1 MFCFYRGFYWLSGHK
16 LILEKFQLSARP
28 APPQSDLRESAD
40 SSTASKPNSENK
52 ASPGGGTPKRRL
64 NMPAFRRKVVS
75 GLHGPKYQFFKREM
89 DKRAAAEAQRKR
101 KEKKG
106 GKGKAAVGSVA
117 LDSKAVKKMKP
128 SDLKKHL
135 KAAGL
140 SIQGNKKV
148 LIARL
153 LETL

>member
-1 MFCFYRGFYWLSGHK
+1 MACHAQSSSLTLFCFYRGFYWLSGHK

-52 ASPGGGTPKRRL
+52 ASPGDGTPKRRL

-89 DKRAAAEAQRKR
+89 DKRFLATY
-101 KEKKG
+101 
-106 GKGKAAVGSVA
+106 
-117 LDSKAVKKMKP
+117 
-128 SDLKKHL
+128 
-135 KAAGL
+135 
-140 SIQGNKKV
+140 GNK
-148 LIARL
+148 LRRHRL
-153 LETL
+153 LLR